1 MIPLYSGPWHYRSSA
16 AGRLPNLV
24 KSSCVMGFVLCYGPA
39 GKNTFKW
46 AWPSSAH
53 VFPTDPG
60 RAKRWLG
67 DQPSVPLPTPCSPGF
82 VRPSPVTGVH
92 WTHSAWGPIAAGE
105 CQKPGLES
113 ADESISPCPPFL
125 LIEVVQCESALS
137 GKSRLFPS
145 DPNHF
150 VDLRVPLPCSLSTTG
165 VLAAF
170 SHDE

>member
-1 MIPLYSGPWHYRSSA
+1 MVLRKSTLSNGP
-16 AGRLPNLV
+16 GQVQP
-24 KSSCVMGFVLCYGPA
+24 
-39 GKNTFKW
+39 
-46 AWPSSAH
+46 
-53 VFPTDPG
+53 VFSLRIQAEPKDG
-60 RAKRWLG
+60 LG
-67 DQPSVPLPTPCSPGF
+67 DQPSGPLPTPCSPGF
-82 VRPSPVTGVH
+82 VRHSPATKVH
-92 WTHSAWGPIAAGE
+92 RAHSAWGPIAAGE

-125 LIEVVQCESALS
+125 QIEVVQSESALS
-137 GKSRLFPS
+137 GESRLFPS